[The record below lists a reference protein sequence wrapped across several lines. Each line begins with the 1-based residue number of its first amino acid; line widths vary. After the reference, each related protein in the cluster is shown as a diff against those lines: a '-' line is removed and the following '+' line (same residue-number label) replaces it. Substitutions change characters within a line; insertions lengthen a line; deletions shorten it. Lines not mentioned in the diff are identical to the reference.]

1 MVRNQ
6 ALIIATAAAV
16 VSLSSSAA
24 SAFVLPYSNKA
35 LGSCA
40 EPVAT
45 RTSSLV
51 DGLFRTRDDGRAA
64 FALGMITAAPPQED
78 QQPSNT
84 VPLPEMDSDGLYNIK
99 DAEQHKAFLDAN
111 PDKIVV
117 LKFYAP
123 WCRACKSLAP
133 KFLMRKNDEEYAGLP
148 ILWAQMSVQHNKEF
162 IKALGVLAL
171 PSVLFYAG
179 AEGLV
184 ENFPCGPSKIP
195 IFKKKFKDL
204 ISSKINPA
212 TGKLNDFD
220 CSLPEFSEAEP
231 CTSRDVV
238 DIGPSK
244 TMKLSNG
251 SVVITEDL
259 WNHCRWQIP
268 FFKDF
273 NDDEFANLMK
283 SAKLE
288 TFEDGQVVMKQGK
301 KGEKFYIIESGKVE
315 ILVRGA
321 FEDPLTTPST
331 YLGAVVNRFGE
342 KDFFGER
349 GLITGEPRAASIRA
363 TEKTRCLAFSQKDI
377 PTSSVLSGQL
387 TPTNERINQIDEK
400 YAVDFY
406 NVDLINDQFYSAT
419 TANQTRGSANS
430 PRIIRGVDTDEDI
443 VDDSDAAIP
452 ERRTVSV
459 NGDQDLIVALLMR
472 FKLLRHAS
480 RCFQYIVGT
489 QPKFGDNAEVRRRS
503 MLVSKLGP
511 GQQEE
516 FRNVYDLIDT
526 DRDGSVSIM
535 ELKRAMESVGDE
547 KSDQELRDMINKANP
562 SVDGNDTMTID
573 DFMGV
578 MAEADLYYL
587 FMETFQSIDK
597 HNVGFLKAGELDR
610 ALCGMR
616 DLVSNDQKSI
626 IDVDDK
632 DMLINYDSFAKML
645 LGAE

>member
-1 MVRNQ
+1 MQFRPC
-6 ALIIATAAAV
+6 TAAHDRSV
-16 VSLSSSAA
+16 FHSYHSLVSL
-24 SAFVLPYSNKA
+24 
-35 LGSCA
+35 
-40 EPVAT
+40 
-45 RTSSLV
+45 
-51 DGLFRTRDDGRAA
+51 
-64 FALGMITAAPPQED
+64 AP
-78 QQPSNT
+78 
-84 VPLPEMDSDGLYNIK
+84 K
-99 DAEQHKAFLDAN
+99 CRAFLDAN

-331 YLGAVVNRFGE
+331 WCRRRKAAHR
-342 KDFFGER
+342 R
-349 GLITGEPRAASIRA
+349 GTWCCDTPSKR
-363 TEKTRCLAFSQKDI
+363 K
-377 PTSSVLSGQL
+377 PTSLCSDPSGSSL
-387 TPTNERINQIDEK
+387 TVTP
-400 YAVDFY
+400 
-406 NVDLINDQFYSAT
+406 
-419 TANQTRGSANS
+419 
-430 PRIIRGVDTDEDI
+430 
-443 VDDSDAAIP
+443 
-452 ERRTVSV
+452 
-459 NGDQDLIVALLMR
+459 
-472 FKLLRHAS
+472 
-480 RCFQYIVGT
+480 
-489 QPKFGDNAEVRRRS
+489 
-503 MLVSKLGP
+503 LG
-511 GQQEE
+511 
-516 FRNVYDLIDT
+516 
-526 DRDGSVSIM
+526 
-535 ELKRAMESVGDE
+535 
-547 KSDQELRDMINKANP
+547 
-562 SVDGNDTMTID
+562 
-573 DFMGV
+573 
-578 MAEADLYYL
+578 
-587 FMETFQSIDK
+587 
-597 HNVGFLKAGELDR
+597 
-610 ALCGMR
+610 
-616 DLVSNDQKSI
+616 
-626 IDVDDK
+626 
-632 DMLINYDSFAKML
+632 
-645 LGAE
+645 